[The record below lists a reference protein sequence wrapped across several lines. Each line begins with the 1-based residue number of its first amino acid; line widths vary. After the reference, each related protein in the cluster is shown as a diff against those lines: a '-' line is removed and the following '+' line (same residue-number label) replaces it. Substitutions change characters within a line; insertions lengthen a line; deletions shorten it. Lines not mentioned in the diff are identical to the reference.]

1 MVYETDRCKEI
12 IRSMGLSAPCAF
24 RASVSSGLPLGLFLF
39 PEDVLKKGKSYD
51 WIPLWIDKWLMGST
65 RFELD
70 PSERSVFIDLMVL
83 AAKDDGFIR
92 ANAGMG
98 YPHEWLSRSLNI
110 PLEVLEKA
118 IEKCIE
124 CEKIIDKGKGIYFI
138 ANWDSYRLS
147 GSYKRAVTLGI
158 KPMPGSKET
167 VSVSEETDTVSP
179 SMYMYKYK
187 SPFKSKS
194 KSKSSSFSGLG
205 TLGVLGKWNS
215 FAELHG
221 LAEITEIEKGSSR
234 EIHLRKLSKKKGF
247 NFDSL
252 LEIMGRSPFLLG
264 EVESKIG
271 GKRFFATFDWVIN
284 KTNYQKIIEG
294 NYIDREA
301 EEIKK
306 LRKEREDWVNEE
318 EGGKNGKDDKENF

>member
-1 MVYETDRCKEI
+1 MKR
-12 IRSMGLSAPCAF
+12 
-24 RASVSSGLPLGLFLF
+24 
-39 PEDVLKKGKSYD
+39 GKSYD

-83 AAKDDGFIR
+83 AAKDEGFIR

-138 ANWDSYRLS
+138 TNWDSYRLS
-147 GSYKRAVTLGI
+147 GSYKRAITLGI

-194 KSKSSSFSGLG
+194 KFKSKSSLFSGIAMDVIEYLNLKTNKNYRLNNPKTKELISARIKINKATLDDFKKVIDIKAGEWLG
-205 TLGVLGKWNS
+205 TENDKY
-215 FAELHG
+215 
-221 LAEITEIEKGSSR
+221 
-234 EIHLRKLSKKKGF
+234 LRPETLFGTKF
-247 NFDSL
+247 
-252 LEIMGRSPFLLG
+252 
-264 EVESKIG
+264 ESYL
-271 GKRFFATFDWVIN
+271 N
-284 KTNYQKIIEG
+284 Q
-294 NYIDREA
+294 
-301 EEIKK
+301 K
-306 LRKEREDWVNEE
+306 LRPSLEEAGEAWIKRMEEKEAREKKD
-318 EGGKNGKDDKENF
+318 KDDNKKDF